1 MQYRTLGRTG
11 LRVSQ
16 LGFGAM
22 RLPMVGAGE
31 EARIDRGLAIPMIHR
46 AFEAGVTYIDTAVG
60 YCNQDS
66 QRVVGEALKGW
77 RDRVV
82 LSTKNHDYGEDEK
95 TWWSLLE
102 QSLERLQVS
111 SIDIYNHHGINWGAY
126 VEKVEPR
133 VSKWMRKAQAQGVI
147 KHICCSFHDNNDA
160 LLKLVASGY
169 PSVITI
175 QYNMLDR
182 QLEEGIAAAHAAG
195 IGVVAM
201 GPVGGGR
208 LGDFSSVLAGLVP
221 GIARVPELALRF
233 VLSNPD
239 VDVALSGMSTM
250 AMVEENVRACAE
262 KVFLAD
268 GDRKAIASHL
278 VRLKK
283 MADLYCTGCNY
294 CMPCPQGVAIP
305 RIFECYNR
313 GRVYDLWSNAKQ
325 GYAGIGGSPWDAG
338 KRADACTG
346 CGVCETKC
354 PQHLKIRDQLKEA
367 AAALSGAAVI
377 APSGRRK
384 KSGRERVLGS
394 ETPG

>member
-22 RLPMVGAGE
+22 RLPMVGEGE
-31 EARIDRGLAIPMIHR
+31 QAVINRDLAVPMMHR
-46 AFEAGVTYIDTAVG
+46 AFESGVNYIDTAVG
-60 YCNQDS
+60 YCNSDS

-82 LSTKNHDYGEDEK
+82 VSTKNHDFGEDEK
-95 TWWSLLE
+95 TWWGLLE

-111 SIDIYNHHGINWGAY
+111 YIDIYNHHGINWNAY

-133 VSKWMRKAQAQGVI
+133 VSKWMRKAQAQGLI
-147 KHICCSFHDNNDA
+147 RHICTSFHDDNAA

-169 PSVITI
+169 PSVITL

-195 IGVVAM
+195 MGVIAM
-201 GPVGGGR
+201 GPVAGGR
-208 LGDFSSVLAGLVP
+208 LGDSSSVLEGLVP

-233 VLSNPD
+233 VLSNPC
-239 VDVALSGMSTM
+239 VDVALSGMGTL
-250 AMVEENVRACAE
+250 AMVEENIRVCADP
-262 KVFLAD
+262 VSLTQADRLA
-268 GDRKAIASHL
+268 IQEHL

-283 MADLYCTGCNY
+283 MSDLYCTGCNY
-294 CMPCPQGVAIP
+294 CMPCPQGVSIP
-305 RIFECYNR
+305 RIFETYNR
-313 GRVYDLWSNAKQ
+313 GRVYDMWPNARQ
-325 GYAGIGGSPWDAG
+325 SYASIGGNPWDNG
-338 KRADACTG
+338 KRADACTD

-367 AAALSGAAVI
+367 AAAL
-377 APSGRRK
+377 
-384 KSGRERVLGS
+384 L
-394 ETPG
+394 